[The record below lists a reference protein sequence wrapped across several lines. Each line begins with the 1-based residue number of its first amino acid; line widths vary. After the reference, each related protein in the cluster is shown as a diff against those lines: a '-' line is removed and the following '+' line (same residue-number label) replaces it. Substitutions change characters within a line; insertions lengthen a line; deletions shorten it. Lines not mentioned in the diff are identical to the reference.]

1 MDERSLIR
9 QMIHNAKIVTIKNS
23 DIGKCP
29 HVIMVPEHYN
39 NDGTCRCNDADH
51 QDMEEWGYKWDGK
64 SWIAPE
70 EEDND
75 EEFDVG
81 GEG

>member
-1 MDERSLIR
+1 MKTKKMDGLKK
-9 QMIHNAKIVTIKNS
+9 AKIVIMRHS
-23 DIGKCP
+23 DIRKCP

-51 QDMEEWGYKWDGK
+51 QDMKEWGYEWDGK